1 MWPMTSAS
9 ERQPN
14 GDGGSLS
21 PARSREALL
30 TGSLLIAIAAL
41 AWVGVVTQ
49 AAQMQVTS
57 GPDMAMSSN
66 QNSGLVPDIATY
78 LIAWGVMMA
87 AMMLPSATPMI
98 ALYSTVQRKFSQNGQ
113 VGISTALFGLVY
125 FAVWLGFGVPVYFA
139 HAFIERAANANSDI
153 ARLLPY

>member
-41 AWVGVVTQ
+41 AWVGVVSQ
-49 AAQMQVTS
+49 AAQMQATS
-57 GPDMAMSSN
+57 GADMDMAMSSN

-87 AMMLPSATPMI
+87 AMMLPSATPM
-98 ALYSTVQRKFSQNGQ
+98 
-113 VGISTALFGLVY
+113 
-125 FAVWLGFGVPVYFA
+125 
-139 HAFIERAANANSDI
+139 
-153 ARLLPY
+153 